1 MKMGITTKFCNS
13 FECSNGSNFHCSY
26 GFLAIINPNSCTN
39 HVLVI
44 SIDMLLLFLF
54 LSTFVYRVASNKT
67 VSFMASQKLLPIS
80 VFSAA
85 FNGLLAVAYFGV
97 GIWTLIEKLNTDGF
111 ISPMHRWLVAIIQGI
126 TWFLLSLTISLRM
139 LHLSHI
145 ATARFLSMSTFL
157 IGAFLCISSLSEAI
171 TDKASSAMMVLNILC
186 APGGILLI
194 LSSYQGCNYAKTDR
208 VIDAGACEPL
218 LQSEEVDAASE
229 VSSISTVTPFAG
241 SGFFSTMSFWWLN
254 PLMKKGK
261 EKLLQNEEIPQLR
274 QEDRAQTLFSM
285 FTEQLSIMKLK
296 RSSDPPPILSTIFFC
311 QRKALLVSGIL
322 ALIKVLALTSSPLFL
337 AAFIKIV
344 EGRYAF
350 KHEGYALTAGLFLVK
365 TLESLSETQ
374 WNFRTQL
381 IGLQV
386 RSLLSAAIYQ
396 KQLQLSNAAKMS
408 HSPGE
413 IVNYVTVDAYKVGE
427 FPFWFHQIWSTS
439 LQLFL
444 SLVLIYFSVG
454 LAAVSALTVL
464 ILTVLASSPLSKLQH
479 EYQTKFMVAQNMR
492 LKKLSEALTNMKILK
507 LYSWETHFK
516 NVIEKLRNEELKWI
530 SEVLT
535 QKGYYIVL
543 FFSSPLLVGAVSI
556 WTCYLLGFQLYASN
570 IFTFLA
576 TLRILQETIRQIPDI
591 FGAFVEA
598 KVSFSRIVKFLEAP
612 ELENRHK
619 RHNFSSKEL
628 DQSIFIRSSEI
639 SWDSNSSKATLR
651 NIDLEVRSGE
661 KLAICGEVG
670 SGKSTLLAAILG
682 EVPHV
687 NGIVHVCG
695 KLAYVSQSAWIQSG
709 TIKENILFGS
719 PMNPDRY
726 RETLEKCSLV
736 KDLEMLPFGDLT
748 QIGDRGVNLSGGQK
762 QRIQLARALYQ
773 DADIYLLDDPFSAVD
788 AHTATNL
795 FNEYVMGALSRK
807 IVLLVTHQVDFLPAF
822 NSILLMS
829 GGKILKAAPYEQL
842 LVSSKE
848 FQHLVNAHSSTTKL
862 FARPVEDFFP
872 RKNKQPKG
880 EIEKIGSEEKRNQSI
895 GDQLIKQEE
904 RETGDTGFK
913 PYIQYLKQGK
923 GFFYF
928 SLANF
933 FFLIFIAGQLTQFYL
948 FAAKLSDYSV
958 SRVEIYTVYSVI
970 TIIMSLSLLFRSY
983 TMVALGYDASK
994 SIFSMLLTSFFRAP
1008 MSFYDSTPV
1017 GRILSRVSSDMNII
1031 DLEVPLKFIIS
1042 CASTMNTYTIFG
1054 ILSFLTWPVLFVI
1067 VPVIYTTILLQK
1079 YYLASAKELMRLSGT
1094 TKSVLASS
1102 LAESISGAMT
1112 IRAFAE
1118 EERMFSKYLDIIDA
1132 NASSNFHNFSASQWL
1147 IQRLETLCTIVLSSF
1162 ALATTLL
1169 PFEAS
1174 DSGFIG
1180 MALSYGLSLNMFL
1193 VISVQFQCMLENA
1206 IISVERVE
1214 QYMHIPSEAEEVIH
1228 ENRPAQNWPT
1238 LGKVEI
1244 CNLKVRYRQNA
1255 PMVLRGISCI
1265 IEGRDKIGIVGRTGS
1280 GKTTLISVLFRLV
1293 EPTEGKIL
1301 VDDLDICSIG
1311 LYDLRSRFGIIPQDP
1326 TLFNGSVRFNLD
1338 PLSQHTDQEIW
1349 EVLEK
1354 CQLREAIQEK
1364 EQGLD
1369 SVVLEEGTNWSMG
1382 QRQLFCLGRALL
1394 KRSRILV
1401 LDEATAS
1408 MDNTTDAILHT
1419 TIRREFVDC
1428 TVITVAHRIPTVMDC
1443 TKVLA
1448 ISDGLLVEF
1457 DEPTKLINNEG
1468 SLFGQLVKEYSSRA
1482 ANTGCYVEV

>member
-1 MKMGITTKFCNS
+1 MDITNEFCS
-13 FECSNGSNFHCSY
+13 ISECSNGSNSHCSY
-26 GFLAIINPNSCTN
+26 GFLAIINPNSCIN

-44 SIDMLLLFLF
+44 SIDILLLFIF
-54 LSTFVYRVASNKT
+54 LCTFVHRVASNKT

-85 FNGLLAVAYFGV
+85 FNGLLAVAYLGV
-97 GIWTLIEKLNTDGF
+97 GIWTLIEKWNTDGF
-111 ISPMHRWLVAIIQGI
+111 ISPLHRWLVAIIQGF
-126 TWFLLSLTISLRM
+126 TWFLLSSTISLRM
-139 LHLSHI
+139 LHLSHT
-145 ATARFLSMSTFL
+145 ATARFLSISTFL
-157 IGAFLCISSLSEAI
+157 TGAFLCISSLSEAI
-171 TDKASSAMMVLNILC
+171 ADKVSSATMVLNILC
-186 APGGILLI
+186 APGSILLI
-194 LSSYQGCNYAKTDR
+194 LSSYQRRNYSKTNR
-208 VIDAGACEPL
+208 VIDAGTCEPL

-229 VSSISTVTPFAG
+229 VNSINNVTPFAG
-241 SGFFSTMSFWWLN
+241 SGFFSTLSFWWLN

-274 QEDRAQTLFSM
+274 QEDRAQTLFSI
-285 FTEQLSIMKLK
+285 FTENLSIMKS
-296 RSSDPPPILSTIFFC
+296 RGSSDPPPILSTIFFC
-311 QRKALLVSGIL
+311 QRKALLVSGIF
-322 ALIKVLALTSSPLFL
+322 ALIKVLSLTSSPLFL

-344 EGRYAF
+344 EGRYSF
-350 KHEGYALTAGLFLVK
+350 KYEGYALTAGLFLVK
-365 TLESLSETQ
+365 ILESLSERH
-374 WNFRTQL
+374 WYFRTQL

-396 KQLQLSNAAKMS
+396 KQLKLSNAAKMS

-413 IVNYVTVDAYKVGE
+413 IVNYVTVDAYRIGE
-427 FPFWFHQIWSTS
+427 FPLWFHQIWSTS

-444 SLVLIYFSVG
+444 SLILIYYCVG
-454 LAAVSALTVL
+454 LAAASALTVL
-464 ILTVLASSPLSKLQH
+464 ILTVLGSSPLVKLQH
-479 EYQTKFMVAQNMR
+479 EYQTKFMVAQNIR

-516 NVIEKLRNEELKWI
+516 SVIERLRNEELKWI
-530 SEVLT
+530 SEILT

-543 FFSSPLLVGAVSI
+543 FWSSPLLVGVVSF

-570 IFTFLA
+570 VFTFLA
-576 TLRILQETIRQIPDI
+576 TLRILQEPIRQIPDI

-612 ELENRHK
+612 ELESRQK
-619 RHNFSSKEL
+619 RQKFSNKEL

-639 SWDSNSSKATLR
+639 SWDSASSKATLR
-651 NIDLEVRSGE
+651 NIDLVVKSGE

-687 NGIVHVCG
+687 SGIVRVCG

-719 PMNPDRY
+719 PMDHDRY
-726 RETLEKCSLV
+726 QETLEKCSLV

-748 QIGDRGVNLSGGQK
+748 QIGERGVNLSGGQK

-788 AHTATNL
+788 AHTATSL

-807 IVLLVTHQVDFLPAF
+807 TVLLVTHQVDFLPAF

-829 GGKILKAAPYEQL
+829 GGKTLKAAPYEEL
-842 LVSSKE
+842 LVSSEE
-848 FQHLVNAHSSTTKL
+848 FQHLVNAHSSTTKS
-862 FARPVEDFFP
+862 FARPVEELFP
-872 RKNKQPKG
+872 RKNKPSKG
-880 EIEKIGSEEKRNQSI
+880 EIEKIDYEEKRNAFV

-904 RETGDTGFK
+904 REIGDTGFK

-923 GFFYF
+923 GFLFF
-928 SLANF
+928 SLVNF
-933 FFLIFIAGQLTQFYL
+933 FFLMFVVGQLTQFYL
-948 FAAKLSDYSV
+948 FAAKLSDNST
-958 SRVEIYTVYSVI
+958 SKAEIYAIYSVI
-970 TIIMSLSLLFRSY
+970 MSIMSLSLLFRSY
-983 TMVALGYDASK
+983 SMAALGYGASK

-1031 DLEVPLKFIIS
+1031 DLEVTLKFMVA
-1042 CASTMNTYTIFG
+1042 CAGTLNTFTIFG
-1054 ILSFLTWPVLFVI
+1054 LLAFLTWPVLFAI
-1067 VPVIYTTILLQK
+1067 VPIIYITILLQK
-1079 YYLASAKELMRLSGT
+1079 YYLASSKELMRISGT
-1094 TKSVLASS
+1094 TKSILASS

-1112 IRAFAE
+1112 IRAFE
-1118 EERMFSKYLDIIDA
+1118 EEGRLFSKYLDHIDA

-1147 IQRLETLCTIVLSSF
+1147 IQRLETLCAIVLLSF
-1162 ALATTLL
+1162 ALTITLL
-1169 PFEAS
+1169 PFKAS
-1174 DSGFIG
+1174 DSGLIG
-1180 MALSYGLSLNMFL
+1180 MALSYGLSLNVFL
-1193 VISVQFQCMLENA
+1193 VVSVQYQCLLANA
-1206 IISVERVE
+1206 IVSVERVE

-1244 CNLKVRYRQNA
+1244 CNLKVRYRQNS
-1255 PMVLRGISCI
+1255 PMVLHGISCI

-1364 EQGLD
+1364 EEGLD

-1408 MDNTTDAILHT
+1408 MDNTTDAILQT

-1448 ISDGLLVEF
+1448 ISDGMLVEF

-1482 ANTGCYVEV
+1482 TNTGTYFEG